1 MYVCTCTVC
10 RDREKQFSKGVG
22 CFVTSVSFPPSR
34 RFFKLIIEQWQ
45 AEIVVRD
52 VKIVGNSDPCTR
64 PLEAPF
70 KFGTLA
76 LYIEDIDIA
85 HSRVVSIVFIL

>member
-1 MYVCTCTVC
+1 MF
-10 RDREKQFSKGVG
+10 RDFRLVLEDRTG
-22 CFVTSVSFPPSR
+22 VSFPPSYP
-34 RFFKLIIEQWQ
+34 FFKLIIEQWQ

-70 KFGTLA
+70 KLG
-76 LYIEDIDIA
+76 
-85 HSRVVSIVFIL
+85 R